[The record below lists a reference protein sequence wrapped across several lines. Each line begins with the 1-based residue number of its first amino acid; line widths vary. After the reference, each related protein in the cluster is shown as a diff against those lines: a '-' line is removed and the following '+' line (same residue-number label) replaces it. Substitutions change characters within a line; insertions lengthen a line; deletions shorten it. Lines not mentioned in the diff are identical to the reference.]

1 MTCGCKGK
9 ITYGGKAKAS
19 KKPKTKSTGKVP
31 VQGVKAP
38 MYTKPKVD
46 LPKKIS
52 RGSEYGRVMYQI

>member
-19 KKPKTKSTGKVP
+19 KKPKTKTGKVP
-31 VQGVKAP
+31 VQSVKAP
-38 MYTKPKVD
+38 ASTKPKVD
-46 LPKKIS
+46 LPSKIS